1 MSPKPEPQK
10 PAEDLLMLSLFKLTH
25 FFPLFQKKHYLCDRD
40 GEVWIF
46 EKRLDNDAYP
56 RYTLQNFSDFLVVN
70 GISYEKIG
78 N

>member
-1 MSPKPEPQK
+1 MKRYQPI
-10 PAEDLLMLSLFKLTH
+10 EDPLILSFFGLIHL
-25 FFPLFQKKHYLCDRD
+25 FPLFQKKHYLCDRD